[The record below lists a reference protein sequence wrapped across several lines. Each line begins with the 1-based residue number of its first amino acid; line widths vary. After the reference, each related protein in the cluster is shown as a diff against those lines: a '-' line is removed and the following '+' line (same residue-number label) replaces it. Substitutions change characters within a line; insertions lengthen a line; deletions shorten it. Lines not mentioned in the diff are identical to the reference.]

1 MQDSR
6 ADGFLSSGTDGGI
19 VATKA
24 AGGNCMKRC
33 WLLMLAV
40 LCVLNSASADD
51 LSWRRTGPV
60 GGNVSRILPDRA
72 HPGVFYLTGGPG
84 YYDSGNELYRTLD
97 NGQSWERVHIVGFQ
111 NVMVHPASSELFVL
125 RSGRDYKHDLLCSK
139 DQGKTFQLRSGNAP
153 SLIFG
158 HPTNP
163 NILWGSGLTYSDQ
176 NLSIS
181 TDRGAHWQVFNNL
194 PYKLGKNYEIHGDI
208 LPADSYYLKS
218 VLVSPLDGKTV
229 YVSTEVE
236 FSEGCSYDSISLELV
251 STNDGKTW
259 RSAEFPTT
267 RYIYDPAF
275 LDRAF
280 SASSENVRTLTPAGW
295 KILDS
300 KGVNDI
306 VSIPGRPDLLYELSG
321 AKQWVSHDGGSRW
334 SRTNIGPGGNARVL
348 VARTSPQGTLLAGTS
363 GAGIYII
370 DENQHTHQVITGFS
384 DARVTDVASAP
395 GSGVLFAIA
404 AGNDD
409 FLYRSL
415 NAGKTWNNITDRLPY
430 APRAGTE
437 VRIVVDPK
445 SPRHGFVILNDTI
458 VVTFDAGETW
468 KQVPQKPLINVFLDA
483 NSSAVYFSKPA
494 NNHLYLS
501 NDQGLTLQELPA
513 EFGRLKNTLLDLA
526 VDPFNGYFYVA
537 TESGLFVS
545 RDAGQTAQ
553 LIGTDIFP
561 ECSECIT
568 FNQIL
573 ALPERGQYFATTNA
587 AIYKTSN
594 QGVTWKLWA
603 EAAGKI
609 YMADDQGRHFFLI
622 GTQKPYYRTGLLFES
637 FDGGQSWDPKSAT
650 VDPRLAPNQSGYI
663 GAMTDPRF
671 RPLHLA
677 TTVGMFRAED

>member
-1 MQDSR
+1 
-6 ADGFLSSGTDGGI
+6 
-19 VATKA
+19 
-24 AGGNCMKRC
+24 
-33 WLLMLAV
+33 MLAV

-72 HPGVFYLTGGPG
+72 HPGVFYLTERTG
-84 YYDSGNELYRTLD
+84 YYESELYRTLD
-97 NGQSWERVHIVGFQ
+97 NGQTWERLRIQGFK
-111 NVMVHPASSELFVL
+111 NLMIHPASAELFIS
-125 RSGRDYKHDLLCSK
+125 RYGRDNKQDLLSSK

-163 NILWGSGLTYSDQ
+163 NILWGSGLSYSDQ

-194 PYKLGKNYEIHGDI
+194 PYKLGKDYEINGEL
-208 LPADSYYLKS
+208 LPVDSYYLQS
-218 VLVSPLDGKTV
+218 VLVSPFDGRTV

-236 FSEGCSYDSISLELV
+236 FSAGCSYEAIFLELV
-251 STNDGKTW
+251 STDDGKTW
-259 RSAEFPTT
+259 YSAEFPTT
-267 RYIYDPAF
+267 TYVYDPAF
-275 LDRAF
+275 PDRAF
-280 SASSENVRTLTPAGW
+280 SVNSKNVRTLTPDGW
-295 KILDS
+295 KIVDW
-300 KGVNDI
+300 KGANDI
-306 VSIPGRPDLLYELSG
+306 AGIPGRPDLVYELSG
-321 AKQWVSHDGGSRW
+321 AKQWISHDGGSHW

-348 VARTSPQGTLLAGTS
+348 TARTFPLGTFLAGTS
-363 GAGIYII
+363 GGGLYII
-370 DENQHTHQVITGFS
+370 DENNSTHQVIAGFS
-384 DARVTDVASAP
+384 DARVTDVAAAP

-404 AGNDD
+404 TDTD
-409 FLYRSL
+409 SFLYRSL
-415 NAGKTWNNITDRLPY
+415 NSGVTWNNITDRLPY
-430 APRAGTE
+430 APRAGTA
-437 VRIVVDPK
+437 VRIAVNPK
-445 SPRHGFVILNDTI
+445 NPRNAFVLLNGTI
-458 VVTFDAGETW
+458 VATLDAGDTW
-468 KQVPQKPLINVFLDA
+468 KQVPQKPLVEVFFDA
-483 NSSAVYFSKPA
+483 NTGTVYFSKPA
-494 NNHLYLS
+494 NNHLYRS

-513 EFGRLKNTLLDLA
+513 EFGRPKNTLLDLA